1 MPSRVLFVINGLNRG
16 GAETQLLRVAREV
29 RARGHEVALAV
40 LNPENDFSE
49 QIAALD
55 IPLWAPDPEAGRWS
69 LRHMLRLARELKAW
83 RPDVTVTFLFQATLF
98 MRGLNLWLRP
108 GRAISSMRNDQLE
121 SRLRSV
127 LYRVTCAADDTIVV
141 NSRAASAKLQE
152 LGTIPRSARVS
163 VIYNGIDAEQV
174 RSRVRTPPESTR
186 RALGVAD
193 DDVLLLG
200 VGRLRPQKNWPALL
214 RALAADGRPDVR
226 CAIAGDGDLLA
237 SLVEL
242 SRELGVDDRV
252 QFLGLRDDVPDL
264 MAAADHLVM
273 SSRYEGT
280 PNVVLE
286 ALALDLPVIST
297 DVGACGELLQRPGDI
312 LVPVDDEAAL
322 VAALHRVVRCRRPAA
337 PGGAAASMTAF
348 AWPRIGQEWTDL
360 ISGPVDRPRRGRDNF

>member
-1 MPSRVLFVINGLNRG
+1 MRPGARRVLFVVNGLNRG
-16 GAETQLLRVAREV
+16 GAETQLLRIAREV
-29 RARGHEVALAV
+29 GAKGHEVALAV

-49 QIAALD
+49 QLADLE
-55 IPLWAPDPEAGRWS
+55 IPLWAPDPDAGRWS

-98 MRGLNLWLRP
+98 MRALNLWLRP
-108 GRAISSMRNDQLE
+108 RRAISSMRNDQLE

-127 LYRVTCAADDTIVV
+127 LYRATCAADDAIVV
-141 NSRAASAKLQE
+141 NSRAASTKLQR
-152 LGTIPRSARVS
+152 LGTIPRSARVK
-163 VIYNGIDAEQV
+163 VIYNGIDAEHVRAQV
-174 RSRVRTPPESTR
+174 RTAPETTR
-186 RALGVAD
+186 RALGVAE

-200 VGRLRPQKNWPALL
+200 VGRLRPQKDWPALL

-226 CAIAGDGDLLA
+226 CVIAGDGDLQE

-297 DVGACGELLQRPGDI
+297 DVGACGELLQRPGDV
-312 LVPVDDEAAL
+312 LVPLGDEAAL
-322 VAALHRVVRCRRPAA
+322 VRALHEVVRRRPASVPLTRKA
-337 PGGAAASMTAF
+337 TPQAWRRSPGRGSA
-348 AWPRIGQEWTDL
+348 R
-360 ISGPVDRPRRGRDNF
+360 SGPT